1 MSLLSQ
7 RREVGEFRKRYKWM
21 ALAVVVV
28 FGVIVLRMM
37 QLQLLE
43 HDHYD
48 RVARENITRTIGLPA
63 TRGIVRD
70 TNGHVIAT
78 NRPSYDVYVTPARL
92 AENDVETLSTLM
104 GLDAE
109 GRRSLEERLAAVP
122 ARRRTH
128 QIRFFTDIT
137 REQLAAIQTHSTD
150 LTHVE
155 GRREIT
161 AVEVVATPVRTYPYR
176 ALGAHALGYL
186 NELRGDELAELRPAG
201 YRLGDRIGRTGI
213 ERAWENLLRGRRGY
227 RRILVDADLAR
238 SERGGDEPEVIE
250 PVPGRDLTLTLDM
263 DLMRIVERAMRGHPS
278 GAVAVVD
285 VRTGAVRALLSKPSY
300 ELDAFTA
307 GLSREEYAALRDDPF
322 RPLIDKS
329 IYDAFFPGS
338 VFKPFSAIAALEDH
352 LLDPSERVLCTGS
365 YRYGGRNFPCNVR
378 SGHGEVDMRQAMMQS
393 CNVYFYALAERVG
406 LDRVAR
412 VAQDFGLGRRTG
424 IGINTESPGFIPTRT
439 WYDAHDIA
447 WRGGFALNTAI
458 GQGDTKTTI
467 IQVAMAYAA
476 IANGGTLYVPQLV
489 ERISAPDGTV
499 LEELEPRVRR
509 RVHVS
514 RENLAFL
521 IDSLYGVVNDP
532 LGTAYAVR
540 VPNGVP
546 IAGKTGTAQV
556 YQRARLSEEDAARAE
571 YRNRAHAWFAGFA
584 PVESPEVAI
593 VVMIEHGGSGGR
605 YAAPVAVQILQEYL
619 GPRYEGVSGT
629 SGTIDAHGE
638 AREGPPPRGPA
649 PTGRP

>member
-28 FGVIVLRMM
+28 FLAIVVRMA

-43 HDHYD
+43 HAHYD
-48 RVARENITRTIGLPA
+48 EVARENITRTLGLPA
-63 TRGIVRD
+63 TRGIIRD

-78 NRPSYDVYVTPARL
+78 NRPSYDVYLTPARL
-92 AENDVETLSTLM
+92 AETDVETISTLM

-109 GRRSLEERLAAVP
+109 GRRSLETRLREVP

-150 LTHVE
+150 LTHID
-155 GRREIT
+155 GRREVT
-161 AVEVVATPVRTYPYR
+161 AVEVVATPVRTYPSR
-176 ALGAHALGYL
+176 ALGAHAVGYL

-201 YRLGDRIGRTGI
+201 YRLGDRVGRTGI

-238 SERGGDEPEVIE
+238 SERGGEEPEVIE

-263 DLMRIVERAMRGHPS
+263 DLMRIAERALRGHPS
-278 GAVAVVD
+278 GAVVVVD

-322 RPLIDKS
+322 RPLVDKS

-338 VFKPFSAIAALEDH
+338 VFKPFSAIAGLEDH
-352 LLDPSERVLCTGS
+352 LIDRGERVLCTGS
-365 YRYGGRNFPCNVR
+365 YRYGGHDFPCNVR

-406 LDRVAR
+406 LDRIAR

-447 WRGGFALNTAI
+447 WRGGFTLNTAI

-467 IQVAMAYAA
+467 IQIAMAYAA
-476 IANGGTLYVPQLV
+476 LANGGTLYVPQLV
-489 ERISAPDGTV
+489 ERISGPDGAV

-521 IDSLYGVVNDP
+521 IDSFSGVVNDP
-532 LGTAYAVR
+532 LGTAFAAR
-540 VPNGVP
+540 VADGVA

-584 PVESPEVAI
+584 PVERPEVAI
-593 VVMIEHGGSGGR
+593 VVMLEHGGSGGR
-605 YAAPVAVQILQEYL
+605 YAAPIAIQILQEYL
-619 GPRYEGVSGT
+619 APRPTGASG
-629 SGTIDAHGE
+629 SSEALGASDAG
-638 AREGPPPRGPA
+638 ASRGP
-649 PTGRP
+649 

>member
-21 ALAVVVV
+21 ALAVVLT
-28 FGVIVLRMM
+28 FAVILLRMV
-37 QLQLLE
+37 QLQLVDRE
-43 HDHYD
+43 HFAE
-48 RVARENITRTIGLPA
+48 VARENITRTIGLPA
-63 TRGIVRD
+63 TRGIIRD
-70 TNGHVIAT
+70 TNGNVVAT
-78 NRPSYDVYVTPARL
+78 NRPSYDVFVTPARL
-92 AENDVETLSTLM
+92 AEGDVETIATLM

-109 GRRSLEERLAAVP
+109 RRRDFEERLAAVP
-122 ARRRTH
+122 ERRRTH
-128 QIRFFTDIT
+128 QIRFFTDIS
-137 REQLAAIQTHSTD
+137 REQLAALQTHSTD
-150 LTHVE
+150 LTHAD

-161 AVEVVATPVRTYPYR
+161 AVEVVATPLRTYPYR
-176 ALGAHALGYL
+176 ALGAHAIGYL

-238 SERGGDEPEVIE
+238 SERGEEPEIIE

-285 VRTGAVRALLSKPSY
+285 VRTGAVRALFSKPSY

-322 RPLIDKS
+322 RPLIDKA

-338 VFKPFSAIAALEDH
+338 VFKPFSAIAALEDR
-352 LLDPSERVLCTGS
+352 LIDPDERVLCTGS
-365 YRYGGRNFPCNVR
+365 YRFGGRDFPCNVR

-424 IGINTESPGFIPTRT
+424 IGINTESPGFIPTRS

-467 IQVAMAYAA
+467 IQVAMSYAA

-593 VVMIEHGGSGGR
+593 VVMVEHGGSGGR
-605 YAAPVAVQILQEYL
+605 YAAPIAIQILQEYL
-619 GPRYEGVSGT
+619 GPGYRSG
-629 SGTIDAHGE
+629 AE
-638 AREGPPPRGPA
+638 AERGD
-649 PTGRP
+649 